1 MIKDVCKLREC
12 PECGSRNVV
21 CSETREQLI
30 CKDCGCIFEPLL
42 GEEEKKLEKI
52 AGIESEEKVKKVK
65 KKSTGT
71 KARRAKKAKRIKKK
85 KR

>member
-12 PECGSRNVV
+12 PECGSRNVI

-42 GEEEKKLEKI
+42 EEEEKKLERI
-52 AGIESEEKVKKVK
+52 AGIESEEKVKKAK
-65 KKSTGT
+65 KKS
-71 KARRAKKAKRIKKK
+71 KAKKTKRTGKK
-85 KR
+85 KRKKR

>member
-42 GEEEKKLEKI
+42 EEEEKKLEEVAEIKV
-52 AGIESEEKVKKVK
+52 EEEAKKVK
-65 KKSTGT
+65 KKKT
-71 KARRAKKAKRIKKK
+71 KAKAKRK

>member
-12 PECGSRNVV
+12 PECGSRNVI

-42 GEEEKKLEKI
+42 EEEEKKLEKV
-52 AGIESEEKVKKVK
+52 AGIEVEEKEKKVK
-65 KKSTGT
+65 RKGTGT
-71 KARRAKKAKRIKKK
+71 KARRVKKTKKVKRK

>member
-21 CSETREQLI
+21 CSKTREQLI

-42 GEEEKKLEKI
+42 EEEEKKLEEVAEIKV
-52 AGIESEEKVKKVK
+52 EEETKKVK
-65 KKSTGT
+65 KKKT
-71 KARRAKKAKRIKKK
+71 KAKAKRK